1 MIYEDEVLYL
11 VMELCQQNLTQLLEK
26 QREKGTGFT
35 EDEIKKYFGEIAK
48 AVECLHLNDYIHRD
62 LKPDNILVSDKGTM
76 KLTDFGTI
84 KNMKGSI
91 KYTNY
96 VSTRWYRAPECILEV
111 DKYDHKSDVFAL
123 GCIFA
128 EFYTLKPLF

>member
-1 MIYEDEVLYL
+1 
-11 VMELCQQNLTQLLEK
+11 MELCEQNLTQMIGK
-26 QREKGTGFT
+26 QREQGTNFT
-35 EDEIKKYFGEIAK
+35 ESEIKKYFGDITK

-62 LKPDNILVSDKGTM
+62 LKPDNILVSDKGTL

-84 KNMKGSI
+84 KKMKGSI

-111 DKYDHKSDVFAL
+111 EKYDQKSDVFAL
-123 GCIFA
+123 GCILA
-128 EFYTLKPLF
+128 EFYALKPLF